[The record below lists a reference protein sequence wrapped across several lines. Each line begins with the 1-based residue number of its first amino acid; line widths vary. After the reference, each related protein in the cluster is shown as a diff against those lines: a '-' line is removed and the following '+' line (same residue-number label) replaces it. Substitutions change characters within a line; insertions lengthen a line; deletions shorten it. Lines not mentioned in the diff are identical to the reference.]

1 MSSNTTSR
9 FYVMLMPN
17 DGYLVR
23 EEGDDILSTER
34 DALDCWIVEATGKKH
49 ALAITLHKL
58 YNALRASDPTAQHA
72 RTRRLANMP
81 PIKRPA
87 YPYITAY
94 GRYLGSKQYYI
105 AGTKERATKDN
116 APNDVVFYRVEDGN
130 RVWTTI
136 DQLPGDL
143 KRIILSYDI

>member
-49 ALAITLHKL
+49 ALAITLHQ
-58 YNALRASDPTAQHA
+58 ALQCTACIRSYRTACKNKEA
-72 RTRRLANMP
+72 R
-81 PIKRPA
+81 
-87 YPYITAY
+87 
-94 GRYLGSKQYYI
+94 
-105 AGTKERATKDN
+105 
-116 APNDVVFYRVEDGN
+116 
-130 RVWTTI
+130 
-136 DQLPGDL
+136 
-143 KRIILSYDI
+143 